1 MYADIGTYNEVGL
14 NINYAPDSSFAK
26 NGDKSYKRNFA
37 NRNESYENNIIINAN
52 HTHSGTTESVWE
64 KYGSAN
70 TSGMSANENH
80 SHTVNGG
87 GNGTASGN
95 AHENM
100 PPYIAKY
107 CWERVS

>member
-14 NINYAPDSSFAK
+14 NVNYTRDSNFAR
-26 NGDKSYKRNFA
+26 NGDKKYKRNFA
-37 NRNESYENNIIINAN
+37 NRDESTKHNIIIDAN

-70 TSGMSANENH
+70 TGGMSANSSH

-87 GNGTASGN
+87 GNGTSNGD

-100 PPYIAKY
+100 PPYIVKF
-107 CWERVS
+107 CWERIA